1 MIVDRCIK
9 LDPEERYSDE
19 ELLSVLNTY
28 LEKECET
35 VMQEKSTDELD
46 AQLRNTTPD
55 CMDKYYKENRYY
67 IAETSKA
74 FTYYM
79 KDVIDK
85 KNLAFCHSKLY
96 YKDIYSF
103 AGVSES
109 YGEKILNMEKHTKN
123 RDLII
128 RFCVAGRFQLNEIN
142 TALKLYGM
150 KPLYAKDKRDACIIV
165 AINNRKYDLGDI
177 DDMLV
182 KNGLLKLSA
191 DG

>member
-1 MIVDRCIK
+1 
-9 LDPEERYSDE
+9 
-19 ELLSVLNTY
+19 
-28 LEKECET
+28 
-35 VMQEKSTDELD
+35 MQEKSTDELD
-46 AQLRNTTPD
+46 AQLRNTTPE

-182 KNGLLKLSA
+182 KNGLPKLYA

>member
-1 MIVDRCIK
+1 MISLFPYYQSLPDA
-9 LDPEERYSDE
+9 
-19 ELLSVLNTY
+19 VLEN
-28 LEKECET
+28 
-35 VMQEKSTDELD
+35 
-46 AQLRNTTPD
+46 
-55 CMDKYYKENRYY
+55 KENRYY

>member
-1 MIVDRCIK
+1 
-9 LDPEERYSDE
+9 
-19 ELLSVLNTY
+19 
-28 LEKECET
+28 
-35 VMQEKSTDELD
+35 MQEKSTDELD

-55 CMDKYYKENRYY
+55 CMDK
-67 IAETSKA
+67 
-74 FTYYM
+74 
-79 KDVIDK
+79 
-85 KNLAFCHSKLY
+85 Y

-182 KNGLLKLSA
+182 KNGMLKLSA